1 MRSVLEIEK
10 SLSEGALDPLLSRLY
25 CRPSGK
31 LAPYRNRVSHVMRG
45 FLDTFGGDR
54 NTPVAVFSA
63 PGRTEIGGNHT
74 DHQRGEVL
82 TGSVDLDA
90 LACAAPNGTD
100 RVRVFSEGF
109 GMTELESLELAPQE
123 EEKNSTKA
131 LLRGVL
137 AGVSMAMLERK
148 DTECNIGG
156 FDAYVISDVP
166 GGSGLSSSACF
177 EVLLGTILNGLFCG
191 NALSSTEIAQ
201 IGQFAENVHF
211 GKPSGL
217 MDQMGCATGGAVAI
231 DFRDKNHPAVKP
243 IDFDFSAAGYALCI
257 VDSGADHA
265 DLTDDY
271 AAIPVEMRS
280 VAAAFGKEVLCEVE
294 EEAFYAR
301 IPELRKSLGDRA
313 VMRAIHY
320 FSDCRRVEQQT
331 AALERG
337 DFDRFLRLV
346 SSSGHSSYMYLQ
358 NVDTYRNPKYQPVA
372 MALAVAGHLL
382 DGHGARRVHGG
393 GFAGTIQAFVPI
405 DRVEKFRQGMDALLG
420 GGACRVTYIR
430 PVGGCV
436 VAE

>member
-1 MRSVLEIEK
+1 MRSILDIET
-10 SLSEGALDPLLSRLY
+10 SLAEGALDPLLSRMY
-25 CRPSGK
+25 CRPAGK
-31 LAPYRNRVSHVMRG
+31 LTPYRERVSRVMQG
-45 FLDTFGGDR
+45 FLDTFGGDK
-54 NTPVAVFSA
+54 NTLVSVFSA

-100 RVRVFSEGF
+100 EVRVFSEGF
-109 GMTELESLELAPQE
+109 GMTTLPSLELAPQAD
-123 EEKNSTKA
+123 EKNSTKA

-148 DTECNIGG
+148 DCEIGG

-177 EVLLGTILNGLFCG
+177 EVLLGTILNGLFCD
-191 NALSSTEIAQ
+191 NALTPTEIAQ
-201 IGQFAENVHF
+201 IGQRAENDYF

-231 DFRDKNHPAVKP
+231 DFRDRNHPAVRP

-280 VAAAFGKEVLCEVE
+280 VAAAFGKEVLCEVD
-294 EEAFYAR
+294 EEAFYQR

-358 NVDTYRNPKYQPVA
+358 NVDTYRDPKYQPVA

-393 GFAGTIQAFVPI
+393 GFAGTIQAFVPN
-405 DRVEKFRQGMDALLG
+405 DMVEKFRQGMDALLG
-420 GGACRVTYIR
+420 AGACRVTYIR